1 MQNIDTIPTDNK
13 TWSDITQSCPD
24 WQFRINTLRGVET
37 LWRKN
42 NHPAFYGGHQIQRI
56 ALDTRL
62 AREWLDA
69 AGYDTFA
76 LNMKSKV

>member
-1 MQNIDTIPTDNK
+1 MHNVNIIPTDNK
-13 TWSDITQSCPD
+13 TWTDITREAPD
-24 WQFRINTLRGVET
+24 WQFRINTVRGVST

-56 ALDTRL
+56 AIDTRL
-62 AREWLDA
+62 AREWLES

-76 LNMKSKV
+76 LNMAAK

>member
-1 MQNIDTIPTDNK
+1 MHNINIIPTDNK
-13 TWSDITQSCPD
+13 TWTDITREAPD
-24 WQFRINTLRGVET
+24 WQFRINTIRGAQT

-42 NHPAFYGGHQIQRI
+42 NHPAFYGGNQIQRV

-62 AREWLDA
+62 AREWLEC

-76 LNMKSKV
+76 LNMAAK

>member
-1 MQNIDTIPTDNK
+1 MQNVNTIPTDNK
-13 TWSDITQSCPD
+13 TWSEITPSCPD
-24 WQFRINTLRGVET
+24 WQFRISILRGVET

-42 NHPAFYGGHQIQRI
+42 NHPAFYGGNQIQRI

-76 LNMKSKV
+76 LNMKSKN